1 MSILRNLGD
10 SLLVKILY
18 IALGLFLGFDWKAVL
33 VLPLER
39 CD

>member
-1 MSILRNLGD
+1 MNFLSNLGN

-39 CD
+39 CN